1 MNSFTDIAHLGDAAL
16 LVGLS
21 TTRIAVAFALM
32 PVFSQDTVPAMVR
45 NAIFMSMGVL
55 VLALQPAVSPSH
67 WTALHWIGL
76 FGKEACLGLGLA
88 FGIASFLWAFTA
100 AGQLVDTKVG
110 TANAQ
115 ITDPLSGQ
123 QVSPS
128 GALLGRLAGFLF
140 MVGGGFSLF
149 VGSLLESFR
158 AWPLGHLALQPK
170 LAGVLIFERHLGD
183 LMSLTFLLAAPVL
196 VAMFAMD
203 LVLGLVNRYAQQI
216 NLSAISA
223 SLKGLASTAVW
234 LLTLAT
240 LVQGF
245 GNALAGKIAAVM
257 PVMGRLLGAG

>member
-1 MNSFTDIAHLGDAAL
+1 MNGFTDIAHLGDAAL

-32 PVFSQDTVPAMVR
+32 PLFSQDTVPAMVR

-55 VLALQPAVSPSH
+55 VLALQPAVSPSN
-67 WTALHWIGL
+67 WTALQWMGL
-76 FGKEACLGLGLA
+76 FAKEACLGLALA
-88 FGIASFLWAFTA
+88 FGLASFLWAFTA
-100 AGQLVDTKVG
+100 AGQIVDTKAG

-115 ITDPLSGQ
+115 ISDPLSGQ

-140 MVGGGFSLF
+140 MAGGGFSLF
-149 VGSLLESFR
+149 VGALLDSFR
-158 AWPLGHLALQPK
+158 AWPLEHLALKPR
-170 LAGVLIFERHLGD
+170 LGGVSVFEQHLGD
-183 LMSLTFLLAAPVL
+183 LMSLAFLLAAPVL

-245 GNALAGKIAAVM
+245 GNALAQKIAAVL
-257 PVMGRLLGAG
+257 PVMARLMGGG

>member
-1 MNSFTDIAHLGDAAL
+1 MDIFTGVDRLGDAAL

-55 VLALQPAVSPSH
+55 VLALQPVESPSH
-67 WTALHWIGL
+67 WTALHWMGL
-76 FGKEACLGLGLA
+76 FAKEACLGLALG
-88 FGIASFLWAFTA
+88 FGIAAFLWAFSA
-100 AGQLVDTKVG
+100 AGQIVDTKVG

-123 QVSPS
+123 QVSTS

-140 MVGGGFSLF
+140 MIGGGFSLF
-149 VGSLLESFR
+149 VGTLLESFR
-158 AWPLGHLALQPK
+158 AWPLGQLALIPK
-170 LAGVLIFERHLGD
+170 LAGVTIFEHHLGD
-183 LMSLTFLLAAPVL
+183 LMSLAFLLASPVL
-196 VAMFAMD
+196 VAMFAVD

-234 LLTLAT
+234 MLMLAT

-245 GNALAGKIAAVM
+245 SNALAQKIAAVL
-257 PVMGRLLGAG
+257 PVMERLLGTG